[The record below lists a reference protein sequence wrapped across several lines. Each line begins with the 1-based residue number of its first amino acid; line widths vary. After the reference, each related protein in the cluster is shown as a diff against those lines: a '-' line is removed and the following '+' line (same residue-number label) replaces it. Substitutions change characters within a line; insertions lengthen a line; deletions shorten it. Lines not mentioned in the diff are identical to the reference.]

1 LVASE
6 SPDIAQPQWLVYFL
20 RLSFAVAAQAPEG
33 GVSLV
38 EQVAESHNC
47 AIFLQAMH
55 SLASSCFESSFWMD
69 SVVN

>member
-6 SPDIAQPQWLVYFL
+6 SPDIAQPQWLIYFL

-47 AIFLQAMH
+47 AIYSSGDAFLGFILLLNRP
-55 SLASSCFESSFWMD
+55 SGWIRL
-69 SVVN
+69 